1 MIDRATNVRMDGFI
15 LFHLK
20 SKKKKEKKSHMRG
33 QPETC
38 RETETARWPKNRVS
52 ASSGREARKNF
63 AGRQPE

>member
-1 MIDRATNVRMDGFI
+1 MSEMIDRATNVRMDGFI

-38 RETETARWPKNRVS
+38 RETETAR
-52 ASSGREARKNF
+52 
-63 AGRQPE
+63 